1 MGFLDN
7 SGDIIL
13 DAVLTDTGRKRLAQG
28 DGSFKIVKF
37 ALGDDEIDY
46 TLYDNSN
53 PNGSAYYDLNILQ
66 TPVLEAF
73 TNNMSTMK
81 SKLITV
87 DNEELLYLPVIK
99 LNDVILPTVDVPLAA
114 YSNIPVGGYLVTSD
128 YATSTTLNTSQ
139 PGGYWTPLSPMTNG
153 DASQGIIRGR
163 EPFGAQKVPIVFD
176 QGLDSNALTVSK
188 MTAGDTLRE
197 TQYLVEMDH
206 RFGRIVTPEDQ
217 TTLARPSYIDDD
229 NVAGYYFTLNRYPG
243 YFARPDSQMG
253 LSGTPS
259 YSVGNPNDPTPGL
272 QASSVIGENGSTG
285 VYGTRFGFFIRASDE
300 LASSTTLFTQLGGTT
315 ATNYIGSGQSF
326 YYIDTTLRIT
336 GYYTGYRVDV
346 PIRFIKKV

>member
-46 TLYDNSN
+46 TLYDNAN

-66 TPVLEAF
+66 SPVLEAF
-73 TNNMSTMK
+73 TNNMSSMK
-81 SKLITV
+81 SKLMTV
-87 DNEELLYLPVIK
+87 DNEELLYLPVVK
-99 LNDVILPTVDVPLAA
+99 LNDIILPVVDTPLAA
-114 YSNIPVGGYLVTSD
+114 FTDIPVGGYLVTAD
-128 YATSTTLNTSQ
+128 YATSTTANAAA
-139 PGGYWTPLSPMTNG
+139 GGYWTAGSALTDPGS
-153 DASQGIIRGR
+153 SFGIIRGR
-163 EPFGAQKVPIVFD
+163 EPFGAQKTPIVFD
-176 QGLDSNALTVSK
+176 QGLNSNDLTVSK

-217 TTLARPSYIDDD
+217 NTLARPSYIDDD

-243 YFARPDSQMG
+243 YFAQPDSQNG
-253 LSGTPS
+253 LPQVPS
-259 YSVGNPNDPTPGL
+259 YSVGNPNNPNPGL
-272 QASSVIGENGSTG
+272 QARSVIGENGSTG

-300 LASSTTLFTQLGGTT
+300 LASSNTLFTKLGGTT
-315 ATNYIGSGQSF
+315 ASNYIGSGQQF
-326 YYIDTTLRIT
+326 YYIDTTIRVT
-336 GYYTGYRVDV
+336 GYYTGYSVDV